1 MDGLNRIHF
10 SPRIRQIDQ
19 VQAILMDLHAKDAV
33 LRKEDVLVVK
43 HLLLGLWLN
52 SVEEVIQKLRKE
64 DSKYD

>member
-43 HLLLGLWLN
+43 HLLLGLWLD

-64 DSKYD
+64 DSEDD

>member
-52 SVEEVIQKLRKE
+52 SIEEVIQKLRKE